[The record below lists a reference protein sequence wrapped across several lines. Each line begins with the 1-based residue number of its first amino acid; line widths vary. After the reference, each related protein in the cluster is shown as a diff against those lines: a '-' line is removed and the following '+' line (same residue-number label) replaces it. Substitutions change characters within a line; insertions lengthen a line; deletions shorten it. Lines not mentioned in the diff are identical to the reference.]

1 MRRRSENSRENKK
14 YIRELIIMALLVA
27 IIGLTVS
34 YAAVNTTLDIVG
46 FTTTR
51 VATWD
56 VRFSSAKVVSKT
68 EGASIIYPP
77 RTDGLFVYYEVY
89 LDEPGDSVTIEAV
102 VKNNGNLN
110 AKLISYDI
118 FGVPTRYKDNV
129 SYKITDKNGNTLEKN
144 TILKGGKAT
153 EEERL
158 MPIYITI
165 TYDEYIYEGEGY
177 KTFNLGLGLNFMQ
190 DCSRCNR
197 NLS

>member
-1 MRRRSENSRENKK
+1 MRRRSENSRENKR

-77 RTDGLFVYYEVY
+77 RTDGLFVYY
-89 LDEPGDSVTIEAV
+89 
-102 VKNNGNLN
+102 
-110 AKLISYDI
+110 
-118 FGVPTRYKDNV
+118 
-129 SYKITDKNGNTLEKN
+129 
-144 TILKGGKAT
+144 
-153 EEERL
+153 
-158 MPIYITI
+158 
-165 TYDEYIYEGEGY
+165 
-177 KTFNLGLGLNFMQ
+177 
-190 DCSRCNR
+190 
-197 NLS
+197 